1 MPIKTKLARGVTLSC
16 ITVRDLAKAKHLF
29 VDLLG
34 LELRDYQE
42 EHNWMEIGGDEGSLI
57 GVGQESQEG
66 EGCNLKAGSNAVI
79 SIEVYNLENAIKHL
93 KKQKV
98 KFHGEIIEIPHEVK
112 MILFED
118 FDKNRFFLTEVLS

>member
-1 MPIKTKLARGVTLSC
+1 MTIKTKLAKGVTLSC
-16 ITVRDLAKAKHLF
+16 ITVSDLEKAKHLF

-57 GVGQESQEG
+57 GVGQESQES
-66 EGCNLKAGSNAVI
+66 CNLKAGSNAVI
-79 SIEVYNLENAIKHL
+79 SIEAYNLENAIKHL

-118 FDKNRFFLTEVLS
+118 FDRNRFFLTEVLS

>member
-1 MPIKTKLARGVTLSC
+1 MTIKTKLAKGVTLSC
-16 ITVRDLAKAKHLF
+16 ITVSDLEKAKHLF

-57 GVGQESQEG
+57 GVGQESQES
-66 EGCNLKAGSNAVI
+66 CNLKAGSNAVI

-118 FDKNRFFLTEVLS
+118 FDRNRFFLTEVLS

>member
-1 MPIKTKLARGVTLSC
+1 MRLRTIKKSTNGWK
-16 ITVRDLAKAKHLF
+16 
-29 VDLLG
+29 
-34 LELRDYQE
+34 
-42 EHNWMEIGGDEGSLI
+42 IGGDEGSLI

-98 KFHGEIIEIPHEVK
+98 KFHGEIIEIPQEVK

-118 FDKNRFFLTEVLS
+118 FDGNRFFLTEALSSHVGSY